1 MGLARARA
9 MAAGSVS
16 TVPSC
21 RVTEVRVPP
30 GPGVMALT
38 CTWSGTV
45 WVTVTLFR
53 VWPGAGVTVTVW
65 VRVKFGPV
73 TVSPSGM
80 LTVCVTCNRV
90 GVTMKLC
97 SALSTRLGSWTGL
110 FTESLPYSKPAR
122 VLMVR
127 LGAPSE

>member
-1 MGLARARA
+1 MSAGL
-9 MAAGSVS
+9 VS

-21 RVTEVRVPP
+21 KVIDVRVPP

-45 WVTVTLFR
+45 WVMVTLLS
-53 VWPGAGVTVTVW
+53 VCPGAGVTVTVW
-65 VRVKFGPV
+65 VRVKLGPE

-80 LTVCVTCNRV
+80 FNVCETFSRV

-97 SALSTRLGSWTGL
+97 SALSTRLGSCTGL
-110 FTESLPYSKPAR
+110 FSESLPYSKPAR

-127 LGAPSE
+127 FGVPSE